1 MSSQPLPSNV
11 DQMRQTVEQAPVD
24 EVTMDY
30 DSGCGEAVF
39 DVLTQD
45 VEALEAYL
53 DDTNLRID
61 QNRWVVFGHQVSI
74 SKDTTA

>member
-11 DQMRQTVEQAPVD
+11 DQMQRTVEQAPVD
-24 EVTMDY
+24 DVTMDY
-30 DSGCGEAVF
+30 DTGRQEAVF

-53 DDTNLRID
+53 DGTDLSID
-61 QNRWVVFGHQVSI
+61 RNRWVVFGYQVSI
-74 SKDTTA
+74 SHDDTT